1 MDLSNFI
8 TYDKKESLLL
18 SIAKSNQ
25 EIVENTHSKPQETLE
40 FKMTKQ
46 KESFSFD
53 VPLILNEKWMM
64 GVTSLEVY
72 NTVYNITEKN
82 NKLQIILNDQ
92 QLREL
97 KLDSGLILFVEDLYV
112 TYFGKPYTLSEYNE
126 FVEKANK
133 LITNS
138 YSKKNKL
145 TRIDFDYLTK
155 IVKSLNEI
163 YNNRLN
169 QETINQEKLKQER
182 SLAKLNRERIIKEY
196 KDHLKQVKINWEEIK
211 WEEIILEDA
220 KATATANAASQTT
233 QENHE
238 DDEDDEDGEVNRVS
252 SQVNQTNQINQIN
265 LPPFDI
271 VENDFFEIYLTP
283 GVYELVDI
291 NNAIKQKINESD
303 YDFKFD
309 LIPDT
314 ISMKSVLTTSNNIQ
328 FNSKLNTVLGFTHTV
343 YPPGTHTS
351 EKPVMITTTD
361 KVHLK
366 CDCVDGSIVNGI
378 REQILFSFNLSAP
391 PGYKIIK
398 EPTTVLYKSINK
410 TRLDTIQFFLEDSNH
425 NPVDFNGETLT
436 FTIQIIKI

>member
-1 MDLSNFI
+1 MDLSSFV

-53 VPLILNEKWMM
+53 VPLLLPEKWMM

-82 NKLQIILNDQ
+82 NKLQILLKYE
-92 QLREL
+92 QLDALEVDTGVVPNIK
-97 KLDSGLILFVEDLYV
+97 KLFETYDLENNKLY
-112 TYFGKPYTLSEYNE
+112 YE
-126 FVEKANK
+126 FIEKANIYLTTSYNKEKK
-133 LITNS
+133 LL
-138 YSKKNKL
+138 KK
-145 TRIDFDYLTK
+145 DFDYLK
-155 IVKSLNEI
+155 
-163 YNNRLN
+163 
-169 QETINQEKLKQER
+169 
-182 SLAKLNRERIIKEY
+182 
-196 KDHLKQVKINWEEIK
+196 
-211 WEEIILEDA
+211 
-220 KATATANAASQTT
+220 
-233 QENHE
+233 
-238 DDEDDEDGEVNRVS
+238 
-252 SQVNQTNQINQIN
+252 QINSNIPITIPN
-265 LPPFDI
+265 
-271 VENDFFEIYLTP
+271 FEIENGFIDIQLTP
-283 GVYELVDI
+283 GVYELIEI
-291 NNAIKQKINESD
+291 NNAIKQIITDSGYKLDDKSK
-303 YDFKFD
+303 FKKD
-309 LIPDT
+309 LTVFSIEFNIIPDT

-425 NPVDFNGETLT
+425 DSVDFNGEALT